1 MFSVILPVYNGA
13 NFIDNAVASVLCQR
27 EKDWELIIV
36 NDGSCDST
44 GKVLEKY
51 KGHPK
56 IRVITQPNLGVS
68 AARNNGIAASRG
80 NYIAFLDADDVWH
93 EDHLEV
99 MRKLTEKYPAAG
111 LYGSFT
117 RTVLVNG
124 GTINEC
130 SFFRNREETICLDD
144 FFEEYYKNKS
154 VKMFT
159 IITTCISRTAFDK
172 TGGFTVG
179 CKIGEDLEL
188 SLRVAAYF
196 PVALTSRATATY
208 IKGNSVA
215 TKANSFDPD
224 WSFFD
229 RVSELYAD
237 KDIPM
242 SKKENI
248 KKVMEWFTMRR
259 CRHYIIEGRKKEAA
273 LHFCEIGNDPRLKKD
288 KLITLLLLH
297 MPSSAVKKIFEIR
310 WRGKA

>member
-1 MFSVILPVYNGA
+1 MPVYNGA
-13 NFIDNAVASVLCQR
+13 KFLDNAIASVLNQR

-36 NDGSCDST
+36 NDGSVDNT

-51 KGHPK
+51 KDHPK
-56 IRVITQPNLGVS
+56 IRIMTQSNLGVS
-68 AARNNGIAASRG
+68 AARNNGITASTG
-80 NYIAFLDADDVWH
+80 SYIAFLDADDVWH
-93 EDHLEV
+93 ENHLEV
-99 MRKLTEKYPAAG
+99 MRDLTERYPDAG

-117 RTVLVNG
+117 RTMLVNG
-124 GTINEC
+124 RTISEC
-130 SFFRNREETICLDD
+130 SFFKDRSETVYLDN

-159 IITTCISRTAFDK
+159 VITTCISRTAFDK

-179 CKIGEDLEL
+179 CRIGEDLEL
-188 SLRVAAYF
+188 SLRIAAYF
-196 PVALTSRATATY
+196 PVVLTSRITATY
-208 IKGNSVA
+208 IKGNSTA

-229 RVSELYAD
+229 SVSELYED
-237 KDIPM
+237 KDIPE

-273 LHFCEIGNDPRLKKD
+273 KYFREIGSDPKLKKD
-288 KLITLLLLH
+288 KLITFLLLH